1 MSHTNLTHWF
11 LYTYRYSYIYKIRIR
26 EDVMNL
32 IWNKGTGKVGERKT
46 GLEQHKC
53 SATV

>member
-1 MSHTNLTHWF
+1 MFNTKHKYMSHTNLTHWF
-11 LYTYRYSYIYKIRIR
+11 LYTCRYSYIYKIRIR

-46 GLEQHKC
+46 GLE
-53 SATV
+53 